1 LNRQLLER
9 REILLREMVKARR
22 LKEVT
27 EEMTEGI
34 TDLLERE
41 KQINTI
47 SRDWANRN
55 RWMDTIVRLKE
66 GTFLTELIAG
76 MDEAMKKA
84 WLEYA
89 KGRNPSARVGALR
102 TIIMG
107 KTRVGLLLMKAGVI
121 QQAPQQ
127 IESTMTIAGMPF
139 ALDPELKSAILEEA
153 ERQRRE
159 KENGKPGEASSR
171 KE

>member
-1 LNRQLLER
+1 
-9 REILLREMVKARR
+9 MVKGRR
-22 LKEVT
+22 LKDIA
-27 EEMTEGI
+27 EEMTEDVA
-34 TDLLERE
+34 DLLERE

-47 SRDWANRN
+47 CRDWGNRN
-55 RWMDTIVRLKE
+55 RWMDQIVRLKE

-84 WLEYA
+84 WIEYA

-127 IESTMTIAGMPF
+127 IESTMTLAGTPF
-139 ALDPELKSAILEEA
+139 DVDPEFRKVLLEEMD
-153 ERQRRE
+153 RQRRE
-159 KENGKPGEASSR
+159 KENGKPRDANSG
-171 KE
+171 